1 MFDQTLM
8 KQLIQAAEQAWYA
21 SPLQTCLIHGC
32 PNQQNIAHQHRRT
45 GTFGLG
51 GAVTFLPEKNCE
63 MPEMVGVEIGMQTQT
78 FTIFPSNET
87 AAIGKIAQLKV
98 WRLNSINC
106 HNFI

>member
-1 MFDQTLM
+1 MISTECIGVRAPSDL
-8 KQLIQAAEQAWYA
+8 
-21 SPLQTCLIHGC
+21 
-32 PNQQNIAHQHRRT
+32 R
-45 GTFGLG
+45 

-63 MPEMVGVEIGMQTQT
+63 MPEMVRVEIGMQTQT

-87 AAIGKIAQLKV
+87 ATIGKIAQLKV